1 MRRILT
7 YLLSSCFVI
16 MINAQGINTSTRAQ
30 RFSDSEMNDSNT
42 PLHLLQPEYKTPYG
56 IPGTEKIKN
65 DIDRIYSYLI
75 TCTPARVVNKST
87 NNVVDSYENLSSE
100 AQIERGTFRLASYEW
115 GVTYSAMQI
124 VADATG
130 DKRYT
135 DYVNERFNFLS
146 AIYPH
151 FRKAYYEHGTIDP
164 QMLQVIRP
172 KALDDAG
179 AMCAA
184 MIKAQLRSRDTSLKE
199 LIDNYFNFVM
209 YKEYRL
215 SDGTLARN
223 RPHRNTI
230 WLDDMYMGIPAM
242 AWMGRYASD
251 NQNNFYSEALR
262 QIKQFSERMFV
273 PEKGL
278 FRHGW
283 VEASPEHPTFFWGR
297 ANGWAMLALCDALDA
312 LPEGY
317 QERTDVLQLLRSH
330 IKGVAACQSG
340 DGFWHQLLDR
350 NDSYYETS
358 ATAIFT
364 YCIAH
369 AINKGWIDPIAYGP
383 VACLGWQAVATK
395 INAKGQV
402 EGTCVGTGMAFDA
415 AFYFY
420 RPVNV
425 HAAHGYGPAL
435 MAGGEMIKLLNS
447 FFPAMNDNAVQYY
460 TEEQK
465 TKAPIFAF
473 ASSRN
478 PSNIVPGTSRKGRKP
493 IIFTIGDSTVK
504 CGGGN
509 GENNMWGWGSFI
521 NMFFD
526 TTRVTVENHALG
538 GRSSRTYY
546 TEGLWDKVLP
556 AIENGDYVIIDFGHN
571 DGGPVNTGR
580 ARASLPGVGEESRT
594 VVMER
599 HGGSEEIFTFGHY
612 MRIYIRQ
619 AKAKGA
625 TVIVTSITPG
635 NRWSDDGR
643 IRRVNETYG
652 KWTREVA
659 EQERVYF
666 VDLNEIISLK
676 LEALGKDRTADLF
689 ADGVHNTK
697 DGAILNAESVIDG
710 LKQTDCSLNGFLK

>member
-1 MRRILT
+1 MKNK
-7 YLLSSCFVI
+7 LLIIIFSIIGFVSEGVP
-16 MINAQGINTSTRAQ
+16 QGKKA
-30 RFSDSEMNDSNT
+30 EMNDSNT
-42 PLHLLQPEYKTPYG
+42 PLHLLQPEYNTPYG
-56 IPGTEKIKN
+56 VPVVEKIKS
-65 DIDRIYSYLI
+65 DLDRICSYLEAH
-75 TCTPARVVNKST
+75 TPARI
-87 NNVVDSYENLSSE
+87 VDKNTSRVIADYENLSPG
-100 AQIERGTFRLASYEW
+100 AQLERGTFRLASYEW
-115 GVTYSAMQI
+115 GVTYSAMLV

-130 DKRYT
+130 DERYL

-151 FRKAYYEHGTIDP
+151 FKKAYYENGTIDP
-164 QMLQVIRP
+164 QMLQIVKP

-179 AMCAA
+179 AVCAA
-184 MIKAQLRSRDTSLKE
+184 MIKAQLKNKDLNLKD
-199 LIDNYFNFVM
+199 LIENYFNFVM

-223 RPHRNTI
+223 RPHRNTV
-230 WLDDMYMGIPAM
+230 WLDDMYMGIPAI
-242 AWMGRYASD
+242 AWTGRYASD
-251 NQNNFYSEALR
+251 NNNNFYSEAVK
-262 QIKQFSERMFV
+262 QIKQFAARMFV

-283 VEASPEHPTFFWGR
+283 VESSVEHPSFFWGR
-297 ANGWAMLALCDALDA
+297 ANGWAMLTLCDVLDA
-312 LPEGY
+312 LPAEYPG
-317 QERTDVLQLLRSH
+317 RSDVLQLLRSH
-330 IKGVAACQSG
+330 IKGVAAYQSG

-358 ATAIFT
+358 STAIFT

-369 AINKGWIDPIAYGP
+369 AINKGWIDAIAYGP
-383 VACLGWQAVATK
+383 AATLGWQAVATK
-395 INAKGQV
+395 INDEGQV

-415 AFYFY
+415 AFYYY

-435 MAGGEMIKLLNS
+435 LAGGEMIKLLKS
-447 FFPAMNDNAVQYY
+447 RFPAMNDNAVQYY
-460 TEEQK
+460 AEQQK

-478 PSNIVPGTSRKGRKP
+478 PTNVLPGTSRKGRNP
-493 IIFTIGDSTVK
+493 VIFTIGDSTVK

-509 GENNMWGWGSFI
+509 GEGNMWGWGSFFEL
-521 NMFFD
+521 FFD

-556 AIENGDYVIIDFGHN
+556 AVGEGDYVIIDFGHN
-571 DGGPVNTGR
+571 DGGPMNTGR
-580 ARASLPGVGEESRT
+580 ARASLPGTDEKSQT

-599 HGGSEEIFTFGHY
+599 HGGREEIFTFGHY
-612 MRIYIRQ
+612 TRIYIRQ

-635 NRWSDDGR
+635 NRWTDDGR
-643 IRRVNETYG
+643 IRRVSETYG
-652 KWTREVA
+652 KWSREVA
-659 EQERVYF
+659 EQEGVYY
-666 VDLNEIISLK
+666 VDLNEIIALK
-676 LEALGKDRTADLF
+676 LEALGKDKTAELF
-689 ADGVHNTK
+689 VDGVHNTK
-697 DGAILNAESVIDG
+697 EGAILNAESVIDG
-710 LKQTDCSLNGFLK
+710 LKQTDCSLKQYLK